1 MIYLKSFLQYYRFL
15 IVVLFI
21 SVFSLSSVS
30 ASNECDRA
38 VSIFF
43 KGYYSNNKEHSYRFY
58 MTAINLCPGF
68 IRPYELVGH
77 YYHKEGHNDKA
88 IEFLTKAAQLG
99 TSNYKLYY
107 LLASLLFEKGDLDE
121 ADRHLKKSLSI
132 RGDYP
137 KALELKSKIEKAL
150 DKEGPTIFLFEPA
163 TRRGLKVVHR
173 YQNLTV
179 RGIATDKSGI
189 AWIRINQLETSP
201 DDHGKFLKDIPI
213 QAGPNTILIEA
224 ADHLGNVSQMSITIE
239 GEAFILPVTDKV
251 ESAKQKA
258 DFYKKSHAV
267 IIGINQYEHW
277 SVLEFAVNDA
287 EFVKTRLEITGF
299 DEITMILDQEATQ
312 RRILT
317 ELFHSLPQKVGRND
331 RVLFYFA
338 GHGQTEDLPDGGKR
352 GYIILV
358 DTDRLNYSASA
369 ISMEQIRSLSNR
381 IPAKHILFV
390 MDSCYSGLGLNR
402 SSGMSP
408 KTGGYLA
415 KIASMRAVQVV
426 TAGGKGE
433 QVQERSGHGLF
444 TSYFLKGINGKADI
458 NKDRVVTGT
467 ELGAYLRP
475 TVSDASQQ
483 AQTPLYGRLEGEGEF
498 IFFVETQ

>member
-1 MIYLKSFLQYYRFL
+1 MDFKKRS
-15 IVVLFI
+15 VLF
-21 SVFSLSSVS
+21 FGFMAFAFYLFLGLTALAASSD
-30 ASNECDRA
+30 CDRA
-38 VSIFF
+38 PTYFWKAKFPKDKSQAYENFE
-43 KGYYSNNKEHSYRFY
+43 K
-58 MTAINLCPGF
+58 AIRLCPGF
-68 IRPYELVGH
+68 IRSYELLGDL
-77 YYHKEGHNDKA
+77 YRKDGDRSKA
-88 IEFLTKAAQLG
+88 IAYFTKAAELG
-99 TSNYKLYY
+99 TTNYKLYY
-107 LLASLLFEKGDLDE
+107 LLAELLFKSGDLDR
-121 ADRHLKKSLSI
+121 ASMNLKKSLRI
-132 RGDYP
+132 REDYP
-137 KALELKSKIEKAL
+137 KALKLKEQIDKAL

-189 AWIRINQLETSP
+189 AWIRINQLEISP
-201 DDHGKFLKDIPI
+201 DDHGNFLKDIPI

-239 GEAFILPVTDKV
+239 GKAFILPVTDKI
-251 ESAKQKA
+251 EGAKQKV
-258 DFYKKSHAV
+258 DFYEKSHAV
-267 IIGINQYEHW
+267 VIGINQYEHW

-287 EFVKTRLEITGF
+287 ESVKTRLEMTGF

-352 GYIILV
+352 GYIIPV

-369 ISMEQIRSLSNR
+369 ISMEQIRSLSSR

-415 KIASMRAVQVV
+415 KVASMRAVQVV

-444 TSYFLKGINGKADI
+444 TSYFLKGINGEADI

-483 AQTPLYGRLEGEGEF
+483 AQTPLFGRMEGEGEF